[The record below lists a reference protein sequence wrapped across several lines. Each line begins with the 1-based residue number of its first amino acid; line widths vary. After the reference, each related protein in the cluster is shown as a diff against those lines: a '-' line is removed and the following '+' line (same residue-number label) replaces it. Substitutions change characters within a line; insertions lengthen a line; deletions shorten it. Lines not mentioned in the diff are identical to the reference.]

1 MDLRHLRTFRT
12 VVDRS
17 SFSLAADELEI
28 SQPAVSG
35 QIRSLEKELGQ
46 RLLDRGGRRLATTE
60 AGAVLYE
67 HAGRVLAAEAELERA
82 LAEVGDGVSG
92 RLMLGASTGP
102 GELLVP
108 RLLGAFSDAHPD
120 VELHLA
126 VYDSRAVCERVLDD
140 ELELGFVGAAR
151 AMRGLAVEPFVRDEL
166 VVITPPGHPL
176 AGRTSVSLEELAAEP
191 MLMQQRGSGVRA
203 VLEDAMREAG
213 LRDRDLSVAMELGL
227 QQSVK
232 AAVLDGIG
240 ITVISRLA
248 VEREVADGR
257 LVAVPL
263 AGPGLARDFSVVRA
277 SRRTLSRAASA
288 FLDFARATAMPG
300 GPGSD
305 IPGR

>member
-35 QIRSLEKELGQ
+35 QIRSLEKELGL

-67 HAGRVLAAEAELERA
+67 HAGRVLAAEAALERA
-82 LAEVGDGVSG
+82 LAQVGDGVAG

-108 RLLGAFSDAHPD
+108 RLLGAFADVHPD

-140 ELELGFVGAAR
+140 ELELGFVGAAST
-151 AMRGLAVEPFVRDEL
+151 MRGLAVEPFVRDEL
-166 VVITPPGHPL
+166 VVITPPGHAL
-176 AGRTSVSLEELAAEP
+176 ARRESVSLEELAAEP

-203 VLEDAMREAG
+203 VLEDAMRAAG

-257 LVAVPL
+257 LQAVPL

-277 SRRTLSRAASA
+277 SRRTLSRAAAA
-288 FLDFARATAMPG
+288 FLDFAHATTATG
-300 GPGSD
+300 G
-305 IPGR
+305 

>member
-1 MDLRHLRTFRT
+1 MDLRHLRTFRA

-17 SFSLAADELEI
+17 SFSQAAEALEI

-35 QIRSLEKELGQ
+35 QIRSLEKELGLK
-46 RLLDRGGRRLATTE
+46 LLDRGGRRLATTE

-67 HAGRVLAAEAELERA
+67 HAGRVLAAEAALERA

-102 GELLVP
+102 GELLAP
-108 RLLGAFSDAHPD
+108 RLLGDFAEAHPE

-126 VYDSRAVCERVLDD
+126 VYDSRTVCERVLDD
-140 ELELGFVGAAR
+140 ELELGFVGAAG
-151 AMRGLAVEPFVRDEL
+151 AMRGLSVEPFVRDEL

-176 AGRTSVSLEELAAEP
+176 SERGSVSLQELAAEP

-203 VLEDAMREAG
+203 VLEDAMRAAG
-213 LRDRDLSVAMELGL
+213 LRDRDLTIAMELGL

-248 VEREVADGR
+248 VEREVADER
-257 LVAVPL
+257 LRAVPL
-263 AGPGLARDFSVVRA
+263 AGPGLARDFSLVRA
-277 SRRTLSRAASA
+277 SRHTPSRAAEA
-288 FLDFARATAMPG
+288 FLAFARKRAA
-300 GPGSD
+300 
-305 IPGR
+305 GRR